1 MIEINL
7 RECPFCGGNTAHYVG
22 EAGSMNVKCQW
33 CDAEHNSAAD
43 WNTRP
48 IEDALLKR
56 AEAAEKRVFELEQ
69 AMNDLLDVVNQWRK
83 KKAKELE

>member
-1 MIEINL
+1 MKDETNKW
-7 RECPFCGGNTAHYVG
+7 REAALALSKSNG
-22 EAGSMNVKCQW
+22 ESCA
-33 CDAEHNSAAD
+33 
-43 WNTRP
+43 
-48 IEDALLKR
+48 R